1 MQFSTTI
8 ALAALA
14 AAARACS
21 QCPHPGNFTGF
32 VTQFAPNPNYCGTA
46 VSDVSYSISV
56 PATYYNP
63 PDESP
68 CDAPVNV
75 TNICTGKVIT
85 AMVVGKC
92 TTCSANDIQLT
103 GAAISALGSPKIV
116 EWTFD

>member
-1 MQFSTTI
+1 MQFSTTMV
-8 ALAALA
+8 LAALA
-14 AAARACS
+14 AAVHACS

-32 VTQFAPNPNYCGTA
+32 VTSFAPNPNYCGTG
-46 VSDVSYSISV
+46 VSDVSFSISV

-92 TTCSANDIQLT
+92 TTCAANDIQLT
-103 GAAISALGSPKIV
+103 AAAISALGSPKIV